1 MTRREDLKL
10 LLIDEDDGTR
20 QNLSAFLEDAGYSVL
35 TVADGEGGIELC
47 REESP
52 QIIITA
58 IDLPGIDGIEVLKS
72 IKKAYPYS
80 EVIVTSVRNEIESAL
95 KSFRL
100 DAADFITKPIN
111 QDTLMAALDRAK
123 KRYEIQRK
131 LQNYTTF
138 LEERWMNTSEE
149 LAKIFNFQE
158 RLIESSIDGII
169 GCDYDRKIIIFN
181 NSMEHM
187 LGYPKNMVSGR
198 MFFYQLFSSRE
209 WEKFQ
214 DQLDSEELGGEDK
227 LFLSESTLISKKGE
241 KIPVRL
247 SAQILF
253 QGNEEIGLVA
263 FFRDLRKV
271 KRLKQQFLDQAQY
284 LHQDKMIS
292 LGKLAASVVHELNNP
307 LTGILNYVRLM
318 TKILGRD
325 SLSTEQIQKFQRYLD
340 LMGSEVSRC
349 SDIVSN
355 LLAFSRK
362 PKLEF
367 SEVNIN
373 DLLQRSILLSKYKL
387 TLQNIR
393 IKTDLYPK
401 IPEVLGDF
409 NQLQQ
414 CLLNLIF
421 NAADAMPD
429 GGNLTIGSYFLPN
442 KGLVEIKVTD
452 TGRGIAR
459 EDLSKIFDPFFS
471 TKKEGKGLG
480 LGLSV
485 VHAIIDRHKGNINA
499 ESRPGKGTVFA
510 ITLPIKPA

>member
-1 MTRREDLKL
+1 MIRIEDWKL
-10 LLIDEDDGTR
+10 LLIDGDDEAR
-20 QNLSAFLEDAGYSVL
+20 QALSAFLEEADYSVL
-35 TVADGEGGIELC
+35 TVADGESGIELC
-47 REESP
+47 REKSP
-52 QIIITA
+52 QIIITE
-58 IDLPGIDGIEVLKS
+58 IDLLGIDGIEVLKT
-72 IKKAYPYS
+72 IKKAYPYR
-80 EVIVTSVRNEIESAL
+80 EVIVISAYNEIENAL

-111 QDTLMAALDRAK
+111 EDTLMAALERAK
-123 KRYEIQRK
+123 KRYNNQRK
-131 LQNYTTF
+131 LQDYTAF
-138 LEERWMNTSEE
+138 LEERWMDTSEE
-149 LAKIFNFQE
+149 LAKIFRFQE

-181 NSMEHM
+181 NSMEQM
-187 LGYPKNMVSGR
+187 LGYSKDIVSGK
-198 MFFYQLFSSRE
+198 MFFYQLFSSQE

-214 DQLDSEELGGEDK
+214 DQLYSEELGGEDK

-241 KIPVRL
+241 KVPVRL
-247 SAQILF
+247 SAQVLL

-271 KRLKQQFLDQAQY
+271 KRLKQQFLDQAKY

-307 LTGILNYVRLM
+307 LTGILNYIRLM
-318 TKILGRD
+318 VKILGRG
-325 SLSTEQIQKFQRYLD
+325 SLSTEQIHKFQRYLD
-340 LMGSEVSRC
+340 LSGSEVSRC

-373 DLLQRSILLSKYKL
+373 DLLEKSILLSKYKL
-387 TLQNIR
+387 TLQNIQ
-393 IKTDLYPK
+393 IKTDLYPE
-401 IPEVLGDF
+401 IPEVFGDF

-429 GGNLTIGSYFLPN
+429 GGSLTMDSSFFPH
-442 KGLVEIKVTD
+442 KGLIEIKVTD

-459 EDLSKIFDPFFS
+459 DDISKVFDPFFR
-471 TKKEGKGLG
+471 TKEEGKVLG
-480 LGLSV
+480 LGLYV
-485 VHAIIDRHKGNINA
+485 VYAIIDRHKVTISS
-499 ESRPGKGTVFA
+499 ESTPGKGTVFT
-510 ITLPIKPA
+510 ITLPDNG